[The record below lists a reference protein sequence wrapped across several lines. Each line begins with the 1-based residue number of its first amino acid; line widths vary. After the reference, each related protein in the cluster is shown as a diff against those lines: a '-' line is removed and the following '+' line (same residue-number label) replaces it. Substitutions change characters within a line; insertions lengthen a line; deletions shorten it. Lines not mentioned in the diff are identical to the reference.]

1 MTEVQT
7 TLQAISV
14 ETVGYLESLAAAL
27 PAEDYHAH
35 LVVADG
41 RRPSLHVRN
50 RSAGVLAED
59 VLVEA
64 GWFWYSFAERIAPV
78 TDVSAAAGKIARLLR
93 TVDTD

>member
-1 MTEVQT
+1 MTDVQT
-7 TLQAISV
+7 TLQDISV
-14 ETVGYLESLAAAL
+14 ETVGYLESLAAVL

-35 LVVADG
+35 LVVAHG
-41 RRPSLHVRN
+41 GRPSLHVRN

-78 TDVSAAAGKIARLLR
+78 TDVPAAAGKITRLLR